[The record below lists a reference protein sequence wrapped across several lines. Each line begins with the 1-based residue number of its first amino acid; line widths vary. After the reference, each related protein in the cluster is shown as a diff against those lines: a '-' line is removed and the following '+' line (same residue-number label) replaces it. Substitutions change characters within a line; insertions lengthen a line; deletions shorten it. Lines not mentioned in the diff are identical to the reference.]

1 MPVYDYLCDHCGHA
15 FSATGGFNDPQLSS
29 CPQCGKAPRRLISAT
44 AIVFKGSGWYKT
56 DSRSAPKEGG
66 DAKPAVTGAES
77 AATGGGAAAAGEARS
92 GGPQSGDAKSGDAKS
107 ADPKSGEAKSA
118 AAKSA
123 AAKPAGS
130 KGAAAAAA
138 STPAPAAP
146 TNGKPGSSS

>member
-66 DAKPAVTGAES
+66 DEKPAVTGAES
-77 AATGGGAAAAGEARS
+77 AVTGGGAAAGEARS

-107 ADPKSGEAKSA
+107 ADPKSGEAKSVD
-118 AAKSA
+118 
-123 AAKPAGS
+123 AKPAGS
-130 KGAAAAAA
+130 NGSAAAPV

-146 TNGKPGSSS
+146 AKSKPASTS

>member
-66 DAKPAVTGAES
+66 DAKS
-77 AATGGGAAAAGEARS
+77 AATGAKATATADGAAA
-92 GGPQSGDAKSGDAKS
+92 DAKSGDAKPDDAKAGDTTS
-107 ADPKSGEAKSA
+107 GDAKSGPAQSGEAKSA
-118 AAKSA
+118 
-123 AAKPAGS
+123 GS
-130 KGAAAAAA
+130 KAAAAPA
-138 STPAPAAP
+138 SAPKAPAK
-146 TNGKPGSSS
+146 GKPASSS